1 LTSRHLDHPT
11 HVVPANFKILIN
23 TVGYIFEKLVRVIGI
38 LFAVINYQ
46 SENMLK
52 WEGAK

>member
-1 LTSRHLDHPT
+1 MTSRHLDPPT
-11 HVVPANFKILIN
+11 HVAPANFKIRIN